1 MTAAPAS
8 QLVML
13 NAGSSSL
20 KVACFSAGAQPGE
33 LMRAEI
39 QDLGL
44 PQAQWHRLGS
54 PAIQPL
60 SADREAATAYALAEC
75 AKHGAVVA
83 VGHRI
88 VHPGLTIRD
97 HQPITEEVE
106 AQLHQAVELDR
117 SHLPAALAVL
127 SRARTAFPG
136 AQHIACLDTV
146 FHRDM
151 PVPAQLLGIPR
162 AWRERGVRRLGF
174 HGLSYTFLMQ
184 ELERRDG
191 PEAAAGRVVLAHLGS
206 GASMAGVR
214 DRCCLDTSMGFTAS
228 AGLLMATRPGDLD
241 PGALAYMVRQDHLDS
256 AQLDALLTERC
267 GLRGVSGLSGRMQ
280 ELLQRAGADP
290 AAGDAVALFIHQ
302 ARRWL
307 GSLVIAL
314 GGLDTLVFSGG
325 IGEHAPEIR
334 AGIVAQL
341 DFLGV
346 AIDADAN
353 RRHAE
358 VISTPASRVRV
369 RILSTDEEAV
379 MADIT
384 RRIAAPQR
392 PVPSPPSGNPEHHQ
406 LNQPNQ
412 PQQSTP
418 G

>member
-1 MTAAPAS
+1 MTAAPTS

-20 KVACFSAGAQPGE
+20 KVACFSAQAQPVE

-60 SADREAATAYALAEC
+60 SSDREAAISFALAEC

-88 VHPGLTIRD
+88 VHPGLIIRD
-97 HQPITEEVE
+97 HQLITQEVE
-106 AQLHQAVELDR
+106 VQLNQAVELDR

-127 SRARTAFPG
+127 ARARAAFPG
-136 AQHIACLDTV
+136 ARHIACLDTV

-162 AWRERGVRRLGF
+162 AWRERGLRRLGF

-184 ELERRDG
+184 ELKRRDG
-191 PEAAAGRVVLAHLGS
+191 PQAAAGRVVLAHLGS

-214 DRCCLDTSMGFTAS
+214 DHRCLDTSMGFTAS

-241 PGALAYMVRQDHLDS
+241 PGALAYIACHDHLDS
-256 AQLDALLTERC
+256 AQLEALLSERC

-280 ELLQRAGADP
+280 ELLQRAAVDP
-290 AAGDAVALFIHQ
+290 AAADAVGLFIHQ

-307 GSLVIAL
+307 GSLVITL
-314 GGLDTLVFSGG
+314 GGLDSIVFSGG

-334 AGIVAQL
+334 AGILAHL

-369 RILSTDEEAV
+369 RIIATDEEAV

-384 RRIAAPQR
+384 RGIAMAQQ
-392 PVPSPPSGNPEHHQ
+392 PVPGLASVPA
-406 LNQPNQ
+406 QPIQPIQ
-412 PQQSTP
+412 PQPSTP